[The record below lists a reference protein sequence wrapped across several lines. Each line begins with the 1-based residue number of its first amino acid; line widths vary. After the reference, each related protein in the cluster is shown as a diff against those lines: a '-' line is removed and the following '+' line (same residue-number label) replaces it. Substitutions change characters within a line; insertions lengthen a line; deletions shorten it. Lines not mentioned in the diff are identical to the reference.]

1 MNKSILLGLTFIML
15 LFQACYED
23 EVDAGFDYQKG
34 DVIPMVSTFSSQT
47 DSVEFYWDDIIIATK
62 YESPF
67 VCYFNVSDNISSG
80 VHKYSM
86 KVYYRI
92 NETATASIEHN
103 KTVRIK

>member
-1 MNKSILLGLTFIML
+1 MKIKTVLGLVIVMM

-34 DVIPMVSTFSSQT
+34 DVIPMVSTFSSRT
-47 DSVEFYWDDIIIATK
+47 DSVEFYWDDIKIATK
-62 YESPF
+62 YERPF
-67 VCYFNVSDNISSG
+67 VHYFNVSDNISSG
-80 VHKYSM
+80 THKYSM

-92 NETATASIEHN
+92 SETATALIGSN